1 MQRKIEEN
9 KNRTDF
15 DWSVNKPTQH
25 SSTVTNRKDKD
36 FLRNLHVEDFES
48 FLAIH
53 ARTDEFK
60 PVVFAAIRSF
70 QPIQRVSGRGQSAS
84 DSSTCCSAEKA
95 LREASSA
102 CCASQG
108 PARQKSKS
116 LAHCLIQSTG
126 VKRRFHMY

>member
-84 DSSTCCSAEKA
+84 DSSACLFGRKGSQRSQQRLLCLAGPCKA
-95 LREASSA
+95 KKQKLSSLSDSEYRCKA
-102 CCASQG
+102 
-108 PARQKSKS
+108 
-116 LAHCLIQSTG
+116 
-126 VKRRFHMY
+126 